1 MRFITRNA
9 AIVACC
15 FIFALVFVAPA
26 VIHSDEW
33 NLSTRFT
40 VNHPF
45 EVPGLVLQP
54 DTRYV
59 IQLYDSPAERHVVQI
74 FNGDQTKLL
83 TTFMAVSDQRA
94 EPADHTVFTFI
105 ETEPGYPLPMK
116 EWFYPGRITGLE
128 FIYPRQQAM
137 EIARHGIEPILAA
150 STSDLHDLASVEVE
164 AIQPLGKETAVATSA
179 SNLTKVEN
187 APAAEEKPS
196 APTVAEN
203 NVPNEPAVPEPAPT
217 VQENE
222 NQSTSV
228 VTENQNESKSTVN
241 SETEIQQEKPAEAS
255 VTTDTQNGEPR
266 ELPRTA
272 GELPLTALIG
282 ILCLGAGLGMRVLSS
297 KS

>member
-1 MRFITRNA
+1 MRFISKNA

-33 NLSTRFT
+33 NLTTRFT
-40 VNHPF
+40 INHAF
-45 EVPGLVLQP
+45 EVPGMVLQP
-54 DTRYV
+54 NTRYV
-59 IQLYDSPAERHVVQI
+59 IRLYDSPAERHVVEI

-94 EPADHTVFTFI
+94 EPADNTVFTFI
-105 ETEPGYPLPMK
+105 ETAPGYPVPMK

-128 FIYPRQQAM
+128 FIYPKQQAK
-137 EIARHGIEPILAA
+137 EIAQHAIEPVLSA

-164 AIQPLGKETAVATSA
+164 AIQPLGKETPVVATSA
-179 SNLTKVEN
+179 ANITKVEN
-187 APAAEEKPS
+187 APAAAEEKP
-196 APTVAEN
+196 TT
-203 NVPNEPAVPEPAPT
+203 PAVTEEAAPT

-222 NQSTSV
+222 NQSTSTV
-228 VTENQNESKSTVN
+228 EENQQQNQTESQSTVTN
-241 SETEIQQEKPAEAS
+241 ETEAQQEKPAETS
-255 VTTDTQNGEPR
+255 VTTEQSQNQQPT

-272 GELPLTALIG
+272 GELPLVVLLG
-282 ILCLGAGLGMRVLSS
+282 MLCLGAGLGMRVLSS